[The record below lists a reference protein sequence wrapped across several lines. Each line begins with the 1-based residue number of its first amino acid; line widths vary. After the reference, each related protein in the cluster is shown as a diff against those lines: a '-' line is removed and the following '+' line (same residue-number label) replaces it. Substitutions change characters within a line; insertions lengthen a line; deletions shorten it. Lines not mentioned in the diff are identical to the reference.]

1 MQSRF
6 WRLQLFAD
14 GGGNGAASGGEGA
27 AASGVT
33 PADAGQGTQERTLAD
48 VLRERGVPE
57 DRLQRRAYQR
67 KVQTA
72 GTPAGQEQAQ
82 AAVAGQNAE
91 TNASPQQQ
99 EQKAERMSWEQIMA
113 DPEYNAKM
121 QETVQKRVS
130 KLKGA
135 DDAMKALSPALEMMA
150 KRYGVDAND
159 YSALSN
165 AMLDDDAFYQQRALD
180 MGVSV
185 DVAKRLDQAERLE
198 QARQRDEELSEQ
210 ERQIREHLAGLY
222 QQAEALKQRFPDFDL
237 DREMQN
243 RDFVYMTQPGSGLSV
258 EDAYFAIHRQ
268 ELMESAKQSAQRA
281 MASTIASGQMR
292 PNETGTKKAGS
303 APAARPNMS
312 KEHREELKQRFRNG
326 ERITTEMMY

>member
-14 GGGNGAASGGEGA
+14 GGDGGASGGEGA

-33 PADAGQGTQERTLAD
+33 PADAGQGQERTLAD

-57 DRLQRRAYQR
+57 EKLQRRAYQR

-82 AAVAGQNAE
+82 AAVAGQDE
-91 TNASPQQQ
+91 QQ
-99 EQKAERMSWEQIMA
+99 EQKTERMSWEQIMA

-150 KRYGVDAND
+150 KRYGVDATD
-159 YSALSN
+159 YSALSS

>member
-1 MQSRF
+1 MQSKF

-14 GGGNGAASGGEGA
+14 GGDGGASGGEGA

-33 PADAGQGTQERTLAD
+33 PADAGQGQERTLAD

-57 DRLQRRAYQR
+57 EKLQRRAYQR

-72 GTPAGQEQAQ
+72 GTPAVQEQAQ
-82 AAVAGQNAE
+82 QTDAGSNE
-91 TNASPQQQ
+91 QQ
-99 EQKAERMSWEQIMA
+99 EQKTERMTWDQIMA

-121 QETVQKRVS
+121 QKTVQKRLS

-135 DDAMKALSPALEMMA
+135 DDAMKTLSPALEMMA
-150 KRYGVDAND
+150 KRYGVDATD
-159 YSALSN
+159 YGALSN

-198 QARQRDEELSEQ
+198 QARQRDAELSEQ

-258 EDAYFAIHRQ
+258 EDAYFALHRQ
-268 ELMESAKQSAQRA
+268 EIMESARQSAQRA

-292 PNETGTKKAGS
+292 PNETGTKKAGT
-303 APAARPNMS
+303 APAARPNMT
-312 KEHREELKQRFRNG
+312 KEHREELKARFRNG
-326 ERITTEMMY
+326 ETITAEMMY

>member
-14 GGGNGAASGGEGA
+14 GGDGGASGGEGA

-33 PADAGQGTQERTLAD
+33 PADAGQGQERTLAD

-82 AAVAGQNAE
+82 AAVAGQDE
-91 TNASPQQQ
+91 QQ
-99 EQKAERMSWEQIMA
+99 EQKTERMSWEQIMA

-150 KRYGVDAND
+150 KRYGVEATD

-292 PNETGTKKAGS
+292 PNESGTKKAGS